1 MTTKKNTFKHNS
13 VNEHSCACE
22 PDVPGRKAVGVDP
35 EIKASNL
42 RRLSRIEGQIRGLQR
57 MVEEDRYC
65 PDIPTQVSSAQGST
79 PSRRPSAD
87 AQSPHSLCNSRH
99 SYWVNG
105 REARDVRR
113 ASGDDLQKCTLTTG
127 SDSRRGSCYSF
138 ELNQS
143 EVPVA
148 SYRGSVAFC
157 STSHRHLSIFM
168 GLVGLAHTLGRY
180 RRQFQ
185 PTTVVPVLANYHQI
199 VRAGKI

>member
-13 VNEHSCACE
+13 VYEHSCACE

-65 PDIPTQVSSAQGST
+65 PDILTQVSSAQ
-79 PSRRPSAD
+79 
-87 AQSPHSLCNSRH
+87 
-99 SYWVNG
+99 
-105 REARDVRR
+105 EALR
-113 ASGDDLQKCTLTTG
+113 AVDRALMRNHLTHCATHAIRTDERQEMYDELLEMIYKNALTTG

-185 PTTVVPVLANYHQI
+185 PTTVVPVLGNYHQI